1 MRLERDRYIGGHA
14 VAAILGLHPHT
25 TAGDVYAALALGSN
39 EDISDKPAV
48 KRGRII
54 EPALLTYVE
63 DEQGRELKRDWFVL
77 DDGIPFFGGT
87 VDGAD
92 DTGLVEV
99 TTFNSNSRHLW
110 GANGTADAAT
120 HKWIQSQWYMG
131 ITGKQRAD
139 VVALCVDTDELL
151 HYPCPAIEDAI
162 VEMREAA
169 EMFWWDHIIAKKPP
183 DPTQWGKAHLDGMT
197 HMLDAIYSKEEA
209 DKVDPTPELIEA
221 ARQYKA
227 AHEALKVWE
236 SEKKSAAN
244 RIKANLADAGRSQWD
259 GGRVQWTSHKL
270 KAATDWQ
277 AVAETMQDELGI
289 DLGTYQEIVQ
299 RRTKERFA
307 KRTLRVYLTKKK
319 ESDDDGTTDS
329 GRDDEAQRP
338 EGSL

>member
-1 MRLERDRYIGGHA
+1 
-14 VAAILGLHPHT
+14 
-25 TAGDVYAALALGSN
+25 
-39 EDISDKPAV
+39 
-48 KRGRII
+48 
-54 EPALLTYVE
+54 
-63 DEQGRELKRDWFVL
+63 
-77 DDGIPFFGGT
+77 
-87 VDGAD
+87 
-92 DTGLVEV
+92 
-99 TTFNSNSRHLW
+99 
-110 GANGTADAAT
+110 
-120 HKWIQSQWYMG
+120 
-131 ITGKQRAD
+131 
-139 VVALCVDTDELL
+139 
-151 HYPCPAIEDAI
+151 
-162 VEMREAA
+162 
-169 EMFWWDHIIAKKPP
+169 
-183 DPTQWGKAHLDGMT
+183 MT